1 MTTPRLS
8 LNQRLRKS
16 PFEERSHVGATL
28 ASVYNHVV
36 LPSVYASL
44 EEDYWHLR
52 EHVQIWD
59 VACQVQVE
67 VQGPDALALMEYL
80 TPRDLSQI
88 VPGQCVYAPLI
99 DADAGIVNDP
109 IILCLAPDRFWL
121 SISDSDVLLWVKGLA
136 TGAGFNVRVFDP
148 DVFPVSIQGPKSDLL
163 LSRLI
168 DTPTEDIRRFRFI
181 EAKIA
186 DTDLIIA
193 RTGWS
198 GQGGFE
204 FYLAESAKGVDL
216 WDTIVG
222 AATDLNLRSGCP
234 NLIDRIE
241 TGLLSHGNDMTFSNN
256 PIEAGLDRFFQLGKD
271 SDYLG
276 RQALEKIASAG
287 PSQRMVRIM
296 VPGSGITNPRE
307 IYPMTVSGSEQPGSV
322 TSICH
327 SPRMRC
333 HVGFAYAPADS
344 CSPGTRITISTPAGD
359 AEGQIADEHWR
370 VDASDHSV
378 G

>member
-1 MTTPRLS
+1 
-8 LNQRLRKS
+8 
-16 PFEERSHVGATL
+16 
-28 ASVYNHVV
+28 
-36 LPSVYASL
+36 
-44 EEDYWHLR
+44 
-52 EHVQIWD
+52 
-59 VACQVQVE
+59 
-67 VQGPDALALMEYL
+67 
-80 TPRDLSQI
+80 
-88 VPGQCVYAPLI
+88 
-99 DADAGIVNDP
+99 
-109 IILCLAPDRFWL
+109 
-121 SISDSDVLLWVKGLA
+121 LLWVKGLA

-168 DTPTEDIRRFRFI
+168 DTPTQDIRRFRFI

-186 DTDLIIA
+186 GLDLLIA

-204 FYLAESAKGVDL
+204 FYLAESARGIDL

-241 TGLLSHGNDMTFSNN
+241 TGLLSHGNDMTLSNN
-256 PIEAGLDRFFQLGKD
+256 PIEAGLDRFFKLGKD
-271 SDYLG
+271 SHYLG
-276 RQALEKIASAG
+276 RQALEAIASSG

-307 IYPMTVSGSEQPGSV
+307 IYPMTVSGSEQAGRV

-327 SPRMRC
+327 SPRMHC
-333 HVGFAYAPADS
+333 HVGFAYAPADA
-344 CSPGTRITISTPAGD
+344 CSPGTRITVSTPAGD
-359 AEGQIADEHWR
+359 AEGQIADQHWR
-370 VDASDHSV
+370 VEASV
-378 G
+378 N